1 MLFLC
6 QFCHLYTIIL
16 SFWLQLVSLE
26 LVFVCFAKYSV
37 YYHKLNPKLSIS
49 LLNFFFFLKMFK
61 QVRNS
66 FMFTFLKKSFL
77 DPCNLHQWEGWSWTK
92 CILATQAVPSL
103 SSRNSLCLCP
113 ESTVFSYLDSSLHF
127 GEAHL
132 EKLLRVGCKD
142 DTHFWEITY
151 MTKIQLV
158 FCFYISQF
166 LVFCYFLYPLS
177 LIHLVKKKSL
187 QLVGPRLMGVFQ

>member
-1 MLFLC
+1 MSVLSSIYYNSFFLAPTCFLGVGFCVFC
-6 QFCHLYTIIL
+6 QIFCVL
-16 SFWLQLVSLE
+16 SQIEPQTLHQLVE
-26 LVFVCFAKYSV
+26 L
-37 YYHKLNPKLSIS
+37 
-49 LLNFFFFLKMFK
+49 FFFLKMFK

-77 DPCNLHQWEGWSWTK
+77 EPCNLHQWEGWSWTK
-92 CILATQAVPSL
+92 WILATQAVPSL